1 MDCLCFRTSKSI
13 VCFSVGK
20 RTKRTPNVV
29 LKTLLLSKAKRIYPN
44 DLRQYKKLCE
54 KNEK

>member
-44 DLRQYKKLCE
+44 DLRQYKTLCE